1 MHSIGNYAMSVFEL
15 IIGDLELAVLSTSVW
30 IDRRIEIENVFPPKK
45 KIPSSLQ
52 LKSGG
57 SAARERD
64 DQQEQDGQ
72 RGLWLRRQP
81 HPMVH
86 LPYRVSPPLSF

>member
-1 MHSIGNYAMSVFEL
+1 MSVFEL

-30 IDRRIEIENVFPPKK
+30 IDRRIEIENVFPKK
-45 KIPSSLQ
+45 KDPFLPPTLPLLYTH

-86 LPYRVSPPLSF
+86 LPCCVSPPLSF